1 MTGTLLKVSWLNLK
15 RDKVA
20 LLLTFVLPLV
30 FFSIFAVIFGGGGG
44 GGGGLGS
51 MRLIVVDLD
60 ESEMSRKLVAAL
72 DDQGALTVETAP
84 QATEDEPD
92 PASYD
97 RESGRQAVRT
107 GKRSAALV
115 IPAGFGDSFGTF
127 GTDLASVELIHD
139 PSNPFAKHIVSGLVQ
154 ACAMTAAP
162 DALLQ
167 GGVDQL
173 VAYGGP
179 LTDQQESGLGML
191 KGFLATPDPAETG
204 EGSGESGEE
213 SEEAGGAGDAF
224 GGLVQVEAVNAME
237 GEEED
242 DEDGPQ
248 IISYYAAGIGVMFL
262 LFSMAGAGGSLLEA
276 QEQGTLE
283 RLLSSSVGMGRLLAC
298 NWVFFAVVGFLQLL
312 VMFVFAA
319 LFFGLDLF
327 AARTLTGFL
336 VMTTITAAAASAFGI
351 VLATICRSRA
361 QLSALSTIV
370 ILVMSALGG
379 SMVPR
384 FIMPDFMETTALF
397 TFNGWALDGYLK
409 VFWYADPQATF
420 GQFLFSLLPQLA
432 VLSAMAA
439 VFFIAARALARRW
452 ESA

>member
-1 MTGTLLKVSWLNLK
+1 MTGTLLRVNWLNLK
-15 RDKVA
+15 RDRVA

-30 FFSIFAVIFGGGGG
+30 FFSIFAFIFGGGGG
-44 GGGGLGS
+44 GGGGMGT
-51 MRLIVVDLD
+51 MKLIVVDLD
-60 ESEMSRKLVAAL
+60 GSEMSGKLCRAL
-72 DDQGALTVETAP
+72 DAQGALTVETAP
-84 QATEDEPD
+84 PATEEEPD
-92 PASYD
+92 PAPYD
-97 RESGRQAVRT
+97 RERGRKAVRT

-115 IPAGFGDSFGTF
+115 IPAGFGENFGNF
-127 GTDLASVELIHD
+127 GGAMASVELIHD
-139 PSNPFAKHIVSGLVQ
+139 PSNPFAKHIVSGLLQ

-167 GGVDQL
+167 GGIDQL
-173 VAYGGP
+173 KAFGGP
-179 LTDQQESGLGML
+179 LTPQQETAVGMI
-191 KGFLATPDPAETG
+191 KGFLAGPGPGEADDEGEAAGEPAE
-204 EGSGESGEE
+204 
-213 SEEAGGAGDAF
+213 DAF
-224 GGLVQVEAVNAME
+224 GGLIKVDTVNAME
-237 GEEED
+237 GEEENGG
-242 DEDGPQ
+242 EGPQ

-262 LFSMAGAGGSLLEA
+262 LFSMAGAGGSLLEE

-283 RLLSSSVGMGRLLAC
+283 RLLSSSVGMGQLLAC
-298 NWVFFAVVGFLQLL
+298 NWAFFAVVGFLQLL
-312 VMFVFAA
+312 LMFTFAA
-319 LFFGLDLF
+319 LTFGLDLF
-327 AARTLTGFL
+327 AFRTLTGFV
-336 VMTTITAAAASAFGI
+336 VMTGVTAAAASAFGI

-384 FIMPDFMETTALF
+384 FIMPDFMETTSLF

-432 VLSAMAA
+432 VLSAMA
-439 VFFIAARALARRW
+439 VFFFLAARALARRW

>member
-1 MTGTLLKVSWLNLK
+1 MTGTLLRVNWLNLK
-15 RDKVA
+15 RDRVA

-30 FFSIFAVIFGGGGG
+30 FFSIFAFIFGGSG
-44 GGGGLGS
+44 GGGGLGT
-51 MRLIVVDLD
+51 MKLIVVDLD
-60 ESEMSRKLVAAL
+60 GSEMSVKLARAL

-84 QATEDEPD
+84 PATEENPD
-92 PASYD
+92 PVPYD
-97 RESGRQAVRT
+97 RESGRKAVRT

-115 IPAGFGDSFGTF
+115 IPAGFGENFGNF
-127 GTDLASVELIHD
+127 GGTMASVELIHD
-139 PSNPFAKHIVSGLVQ
+139 PSNPFAKHIVSGLLQ

-167 GGVDQL
+167 GGIDQL
-173 VAYGGP
+173 EAFGGP
-179 LTDQQESGLGML
+179 LTPQQETAVGMI
-191 KGFLATPDPAETG
+191 KGFLATPDPAVPGDTG
-204 EGSGESGEE
+204 GEDGVESGETG
-213 SEEAGGAGDAF
+213 SAGDAF
-224 GGLVQVEAVNAME
+224 GGLIQVEAINAME

-242 DEDGPQ
+242 GGDGPQ

-262 LFSMAGAGGSLLEA
+262 LFSMAGAGGSLLEE

-298 NWVFFAVVGFLQLL
+298 NWAFFAVVGFLQLL
-312 VMFVFAA
+312 VMFTFAA
-319 LFFGLDLF
+319 LVFGLDLF
-327 AARTLTGFL
+327 ALRTFAGFV
-336 VMTTITAAAASAFGI
+336 VMTGVTAAAASAFGI

-384 FIMPDFMETTALF
+384 FIMPDFMETTSLF

-432 VLSAMAA
+432 VLAAMAA
-439 VFFIAARALARRW
+439 VFFLAARTLARRW